1 MHVEQCAEYHLHV
14 SLGTTSFTANIAPH
28 IFHANEMQ
36 IEHRIYSKI
45 ILFFSHFR
53 RNSQHNFQV
62 DEAIDAIRST
72 ECGYF

>member
-1 MHVEQCAEYHLHV
+1 MHVKQCAEYNLHV
-14 SLGTTSFTANIAPH
+14 SLGTTSFTANITPH

-45 ILFFSHFR
+45 ILFFSF
-53 RNSQHNFQV
+53 STQHNFQV
-62 DEAIDAIRST
+62 AEVIDAIRST